1 MGDKVDN
8 VYLIMKGQ
16 VEILYDQ
23 NINDQIEM
31 EDTQDDNLE

>member
-31 EDTQDDNLE
+31 EDT